1 MKRQPKPFPKLR
13 FKRKVNSIDDFT
25 MDDFDLI
32 DYESH
37 PPLKMAM
44 AV

>member
-1 MKRQPKPFPKLR
+1 MKRLPKPFPKLQ

-25 MDDFDLI
+25 MDDFDLVG
-32 DYESH
+32 YESH
-37 PPLKMAM
+37 PPLKMPM